1 MVDSFITRE
10 QQFEAKFAH
19 DEALKFKITSHR
31 NKLFAGWLAE
41 QMGAA
46 APSGY
51 ADSFL
56 AFAMARSPSALIEKA
71 QQDLNSHGV
80 SLTDSNLHKAF
91 EQLHDRAEAEVL
103 AA

>member
-1 MVDSFITRE
+1 MADSFITRE

-31 NKLFAGWLAE
+31 NKLFAGWLTE

-46 APSGY
+46 APTGY

-56 AFAMARSPSALIEKA
+56 AFAMARSPSALIDKA
-71 QQDLNSHGV
+71 QQDLSSHGV
-80 SLTDSNLHKAF
+80 ALNDSKLHKAF
-91 EQLHDRAEAEVL
+91 EQLHDRAEAEVT